1 MEELIRERT
10 IFENELY
17 DNLINLEL
25 FIPESFWEP
34 VNVSLTIEQ
43 INNLKEIDLKETC
56 SKETCLICN
65 SETFIFKELRCC
77 KKQMCNSC
85 IITWF
90 NLSVKC
96 PYCNFDQRT

>member
-10 IFENELY
+10 LFEDELY
-17 DNLINLEL
+17 DNLINLQL

-43 INNLKEIDLKETC
+43 IDKLKNINLNEI
-56 SKETCLICN
+56 CLICN
-65 SETFIFKELRCC
+65 SDSSTFRELSCC
-77 KKQMCNSC
+77 KKQMCDSC

-96 PYCNFDQRT
+96 PYCKHDLRK